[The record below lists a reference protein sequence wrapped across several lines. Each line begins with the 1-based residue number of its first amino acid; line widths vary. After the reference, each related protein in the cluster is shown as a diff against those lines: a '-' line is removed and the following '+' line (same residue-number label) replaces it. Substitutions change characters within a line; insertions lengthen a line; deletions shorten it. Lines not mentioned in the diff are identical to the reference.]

1 MSGFILRDAQ
11 TGSILRG
18 LGGGYRV
25 FKSRQ
30 RAARYLISARGR
42 GIYYQIEANNIGNK
56 DVGL

>member
-1 MSGFILRDAQ
+1 MTGYILRDAQ

-30 RAARYLISARGR
+30 RAAGHLISVRAR
-42 GIYYQIEANNIGNK
+42 GIYYQIEANSSGVK
-56 DVGL
+56 DVEL